1 MMHED
6 WLQTLAEIAVTLAGF
21 SGLLSGIRQR
31 TERET
36 RVNSTRLRTI
46 VETSLSVLAFC
57 LIPVFLAGLG
67 LTENAAFRVA
77 AAAFLLGFVP
87 STIRGFQRFLR
98 ASGPENDVASSGLLR
113 ITAVVSAIALLSSVA
128 CIVGLPPDR
137 VPTFYLIS
145 LACTLSIGAT
155 NFLGF
160 AIGLAQLE
168 ALDEG
173 QPD

>member
-1 MMHED
+1 MIHED

-31 TERET
+31 TERES

-46 VETSLSVLAFC
+46 VETSFSVLAFC

-67 LTENAAFRVA
+67 LAENAAYRIA
-77 AAAFLLGFVP
+77 ALAFLVGFVP
-87 STIRGFQRFLR
+87 STLRGFRRFLQ
-98 ASGPENDVASSGLLR
+98 ASGAEHVAMTKGLTRL
-113 ITAVVSAIALLSSVA
+113 TVAVSATALLSGVA
-128 CIVGLPPDR
+128 CVVGLPSDR

-145 LACTLSIGAT
+145 LTGTLSIGAI

-168 ALDEG
+168 TLEESP
-173 QPD
+173 PD

>member
-1 MMHED
+1 MIHED

-31 TERET
+31 TERES
-36 RVNSTRLRTI
+36 RVNRTRLRTI
-46 VETSLSVLAFC
+46 VETSFSVLAFC

-67 LTENAAFRVA
+67 LSENTAYRIAALV
-77 AAAFLLGFVP
+77 FLFGFVP
-87 STIRGFQRFLR
+87 STLRGFRRFLQ
-98 ASGPENDVASSGLLR
+98 ASGAEHIVTTSGLTRL
-113 ITAVVSAIALLSSVA
+113 TVTVSATALLSNLA

-145 LACTLSIGAT
+145 LAGTLAIGAI

-168 ALDEG
+168 PLEASP
-173 QPD
+173 PD